1 MSMQPNPGTGSLSR
15 SCHEEFYLNL
25 WSADVKVPERV
36 RGFVFSLQGMP
47 QTEAERWKL
56 INKVLGRLAAKGFD
70 AAVAPLEF
78 RKKFSGDIVILST
91 DSINIRDV
99 ISTVDKLSKALFCK
113 EVDIT
118 YTDYPGVF
126 EDAWQNTFR
135 ECMKKNGFLCTA
147 STYVPMSEFLSKN
160 ANKPSFRISASI
172 IHGKPSLWIDP
183 GQRIMIPL
191 AFEEGKAATEDDSI
205 PVRVL
210 MDWKKAFVVGVYEET
225 VSEYTNYQLIE
236 HWVDRGVP
244 VEGQHRIFKVK
255 FGGDAKAYPYPE
267 ICVYKEY
274 EKGRKEYSGRKYK
287 PGERIQLVKEL
298 LEKRINNKVRFLGKS
313 ISFNSMPIPLS
324 FLLFRKER
332 YPSPK
337 DFVVTLK
344 KNGRAY
350 STNLLKVKEE
360 LEGGAEPYTGKIAGK
375 YAVIAPSSLKG
386 MVERALEVIEK
397 TYSRLN
403 FGKLEQTLPIRY
415 VKSDKTSD
423 YKEAFNLTISEIKD
437 KVQVEKENIIVFV
450 ILPDVQYA
458 GTIYYEAKDT
468 FFNPPSF
475 FDKVKPIQTQC
486 IDAGTI
492 RAIVSGKLNICETLV
507 PQVYLKLYGRHA
519 AVWLCTKP
527 ADSHVYGGDSGIT
540 AYACFDVSRRKK
552 YKSQVSVFT
561 AVIDPYGRFISF
573 DVIQSGGEGLT
584 KASFH
589 KLIERIAQV
598 CKAYSSEFPRIE
610 PSLKFNLKRIV
621 LYRDGHISRALKKLM
636 ADVFE
641 NGVPEEGL
649 EPIPTFFEGRRD
661 LPSNIAID
669 IVGVNKSP
677 NRRVFA
683 KDKDEW
689 RNAKRGVCIVEGSD
703 KCLLVGSSPHK
714 DATGAETTTVQPLE
728 IEKVHHFKINS
739 QLEEPPV
746 EALAREYFHL
756 SYLNWLSFS
765 QRSKYA
771 LPQKITQKTGEYI
784 SAQVRIPPNMIM
796 W

>member
-1 MSMQPNPGTGSLSR
+1 MHTQASIEESLLYR
-15 SCHEEFYLNL
+15 YQEEFYLNL
-25 WSADVKVPERV
+25 WSANAKVPEKV
-36 RGFVFSLQGMP
+36 KGFVFSLQSML
-47 QTEAERWKL
+47 QTEAEKWKL

-91 DSINIRDV
+91 NSIDVKEV
-99 ISTVDKLSKALFCK
+99 ISCISKLSNAVFCG

-118 YTDYPGVF
+118 YADHPEVF
-126 EDAWQNTFR
+126 EHAWQNVFR
-135 ECMKKNGFLCTA
+135 EHMEKIGFLSTA
-147 STYVPMSEFLSKN
+147 STYVPMNEFRSKN
-160 ANKPSFRISASI
+160 ANKPSFRISASVVD
-172 IHGKPSLWIDP
+172 GKPSLWIDP
-183 GQRIMIPL
+183 GRRIMIPL
-191 AFEEGKAATEDDSI
+191 TYGEGKAATEDDSI

-225 VSEYTNYQLIE
+225 ASEYTNYQLIE
-236 HWVDRGVP
+236 HWADRGVP
-244 VEGQHRIFKVK
+244 VEAQHRIFKVK
-255 FGGDAKAYPYPE
+255 FGGDNKSYPYPE

-274 EKGRKEYSGRKYK
+274 ERGHKEYSGRKYK
-287 PGERIQLVKEL
+287 PSERIQLVQEL
-298 LEKRINNKVRFLGKS
+298 LEKRINKVKFLGKS
-313 ISFNSMPIPLS
+313 VSFNLAPVTSS
-324 FLLFRKER
+324 SLLFKKEKF
-332 YPSPK
+332 PSPK

-344 KNGRAY
+344 KNGQAY
-350 STNLLKVKEE
+350 SINLLKVKEE
-360 LEGGAEPYTGKIAGK
+360 LEGGAEPYTGKVTGK
-375 YAVIAPSSLKG
+375 YAVIAPLSIKG
-386 MVERALEVIEK
+386 VVEQAFSIIEK

-403 FGKLEQTLPIRY
+403 FGKLEQALPIKY

-423 YKEAFNLTISEIKD
+423 FKEAFNLTISEIKD
-437 KVQVEKENIIVFV
+437 AVHIETENVIVFV
-450 ILPDVQYA
+450 ILPDVQYS

-486 IDAGTI
+486 IDTQTI
-492 RAIVSGKLNICETLV
+492 RDIVGGKLNICETLV

-527 ADSHVYGGDSGIT
+527 ADSHVYASDSGIT

-561 AVIDPYGRFISF
+561 AVTDPYGRFISF
-573 DVIQSGGEGLT
+573 DVIHSGGEGLT

-589 KLIERIAQV
+589 KLIERVAQV
-598 CKAYSSEFPRIE
+598 CKAYSNEFSKIE
-610 PSLKFNLKRIV
+610 PSLSFNLKRIV
-621 LYRDGHISRALKKLM
+621 LYRDGHVNHALKKLM

-641 NGVPEEGL
+641 NGVAEEGL

-661 LPSNIAID
+661 LPSSIAID

-677 NRRVFA
+677 NRRIFM
-683 KDKDEW
+683 KDKNDW
-689 RNAKRGVCIVEGSD
+689 RNAKRGICIVENND
-703 KCLLVGSSPHK
+703 ECLLVGSSPHK
-714 DATGAETTTVQPLE
+714 DVTGAETTTVQPLE

-739 QLEEPPV
+739 QLEEPTV
-746 EALAREYFHL
+746 GALAREYFHL

-784 SAQVRIPPNMIM
+784 SAQVRVPPNVIM

>member
-1 MSMQPNPGTGSLSR
+1 MYRQASIQAKSPLNYYGK
-15 SCHEEFYLNL
+15 EFYLNL
-25 WSADVKVPERV
+25 WSADAKVPEKV
-36 RGFVFSLQGMP
+36 KGFVFSLQSMP

-56 INKVLGRLAAKGFD
+56 INKVLGCLAARGFD
-70 AAVAPLEF
+70 VAVAPPEL
-78 RKKFSGDIVILST
+78 RKKFGGEILILST
-91 DSINIRDV
+91 NSVNV
-99 ISTVDKLSKALFCK
+99 KEAISFISKLSKAEFCG

-118 YTDYPGVF
+118 YADHPAVF
-126 EDAWQNTFR
+126 EHAWQNTFR
-135 ECMKKNGFLCTA
+135 EYMKKTGFLCTA
-147 STYVPMSEFLSKN
+147 SIYVPMSEFKSKN
-160 ANKPSFRISASI
+160 ASKPSFRISASVI
-172 IHGKPSLWIDP
+172 DGKPSLWIDP

-191 AFEEGKAATEDDSI
+191 TYEEARAATDDDSI

-210 MDWKKAFVVGVYEET
+210 MDWKKAFVVGAYEER

-236 HWVDRGVP
+236 HWTERGVP

-255 FGGDAKAYPYPE
+255 FGGDSKSYPYPE
-267 ICVYKEY
+267 ICVYREY
-274 EKGRKEYSGRKYK
+274 ERGRREYSGRKYK
-287 PGERIQLVKEL
+287 PGERIRLVQEL
-298 LEKRINNKVRFLGKS
+298 LEKRINRVKFLGKS
-313 ISFNSMPIPLS
+313 VSFNLTPVTSS
-324 FLLFRKER
+324 SLLFKNEKF
-332 YPSPK
+332 PSPK
-337 DFVVTLK
+337 DFVVTLR
-344 KNGRAY
+344 KNGKAY

-360 LEGGAEPYTGKIAGK
+360 LEGGAEPYTGKITGK
-375 YAVIAPSSLKG
+375 YAVIAPLGIKG
-386 MVERALEVIEK
+386 ILEQAFDIIER
-397 TYSRLN
+397 TYYRLN
-403 FGKLEQTLPIRY
+403 FGKLEQVLPIRY
-415 VKSDKTSD
+415 VKSDKTSE

-437 KVQVEKENIIVFV
+437 VVHNETENIIVFV
-450 ILPDVQYA
+450 ILPDVQYS

-486 IDAGTI
+486 MDVQTI
-492 RAIVSGKLNICETLV
+492 KDIVGGKLNICETLV
-507 PQVYLKLYGRHA
+507 PQVYLKLYGRYA

-527 ADSHVYGGDSGIT
+527 ADSHVYTGDSGIT

-561 AVIDPYGRFISF
+561 AVTDPYGRFISF
-573 DVIQSGGEGLT
+573 EVIQSGGEGLT

-589 KLIERIAQV
+589 KLIERIARV
-598 CKAYSSEFPRIE
+598 CKAYSNEFPRRE

-621 LYRDGHISRALKKLM
+621 LYRDGHVNHALKKLM

-649 EPIPTFFEGRRD
+649 EPIPKFFEGRQD
-661 LPSNIAID
+661 LPSSVAID

-677 NRRVFA
+677 NRRIFI
-683 KDKDEW
+683 KDKNEW
-689 RNAKRGVCIVEGSD
+689 CNAKRGICIVENNNR
-703 KCLLVGSSPHK
+703 CLLVGSSPHK
-714 DATGAETTTVQPLE
+714 DAEGAETTTVQPLE
-728 IEKVHHFKINS
+728 IEKVHHFRINS

-771 LPQKITQKTGEYI
+771 LPQRITQKIGEYI
-784 SAQVRIPPNMIM
+784 SAQVRVPSDVIV